1 MNDKNNRNQMNYRNG
16 QGGADPSQGTGAPR
30 PERYSQTVGERG
42 PILEQDTMLHEKN
55 ETFIHRTILE
65 RPLHVKGFGAFGYFE
80 TYHSMAAYTKL
91 YFLQHPGQQVP
102 VAVRFSLAAS
112 NKGTPDTSRNVRGF
126 STKFYT
132 EQGIFDLICNH
143 IPVFSIRDPMLFA
156 EAVSAFN
163 PSPVNNLADPNRVW
177 GFYANTP
184 EATHFFLR
192 LYSDEGTI
200 KSFRHIPGH
209 SVSTYVWKNA
219 QDVRHYVKY
228 TWIPL
233 AGEQYIDSQEA
244 ARLACENPDYAGKDL
259 YDTIAQGT
267 PVEYGLYV
275 QLMNPQDEA
284 TLPFDPLDD
293 TQVWDAQRYPLM
305 PVGKMVLNQNPDNF
319 NEQIEKLA
327 FSPSN
332 LLEGA
337 ELTDDRILQGR
348 SNIYYDS
355 QRYRLGPN
363 FRSIPINHQADWTP
377 EAEITSGAGRYVAG
391 RLVRTGT
398 PKEDNFTQA
407 GQFYRSLTPMHQEHL
422 VHNIAADLGAA
433 APELQQVVLSYL
445 TQASPEL
452 GARVAQQIMA
462 QGQG

>member
-1 MNDKNNRNQMNYRNG
+1 MDDKNARDQTNI
-16 QGGADPSQGTGAPR
+16 QGWQGTAPSQGQDSSQPS
-30 PERYSQTVGERG
+30 RYSQTVGESG
-42 PILEQDTMLHEKN
+42 PILKQDSMLHEKN
-55 ETFIHRTILE
+55 ETFIHQTILE

-80 TYHSMAAYTKL
+80 TYHSMTPYTNL
-91 YFLQHPGQQVP
+91 YFLQHPGQKVP

-143 IPVFSIRDPMLFA
+143 LPVFSIRDPMLFA

-177 GFYANTP
+177 SFYANTP
-184 EATHFFLR
+184 EATHFILR

-200 KSFRHIPGH
+200 KSFRHIPGY

-219 QDVRHYVKY
+219 QDVRNYVKY

-233 AGEQYIDSQEA
+233 AGEQYIDSEEA

-284 TLPFDPLDD
+284 TLPFNPLDD
-293 TQVWDAQRYPLM
+293 TQMWDAQLYPLM
-305 PVGKMVLNQNPDNF
+305 PVGKMVLNQNPKNF
-319 NEQIEKLA
+319 KEQIEKLA

-337 ELTDDRILQGR
+337 ELTDDRIIQGR

-377 EAEITSGAGRYVAG
+377 ESQITSGAGRYVAG

-407 GQFYRSLTPMHQEHL
+407 GQFYLSLTPLHKEHL
-422 VHNIAADLGAA
+422 VQNLAADLGAA
-433 APELQQVVLSYL
+433 SPELQQIVLSYL
-445 TQASPEL
+445 VQANQEL
-452 GARVAQQIMA
+452 GERVAQQIVNN
-462 QGQG
+462 GKG